1 MGFAISLRS
10 DHPSAN
16 SIRALWRDVEQF
28 EERSSMALL
37 GYPPHI
43 TLAIYDGDAV
53 QEVEV
58 RNALDQ
64 ASQDLQ
70 ALTLTF
76 DAIGTFDGPPM
87 VLWASPRASTILQDL
102 HDAIHAV
109 IDPVC
114 CGFYYRPGVWKPH
127 CTLGTAVRGDRR
139 NAALAFANE
148 VRNAFDVTFDALDCI
163 HFPPIASL
171 ELRKLL

>member
-16 SIRALWRDVEQF
+16 SVRALWRDVERF

-37 GYPPHI
+37 GYPPHV

-53 QEVEV
+53 REVEV
-58 RNALDQ
+58 RDALGQ
-64 ASQDLQ
+64 ASQDLH

-76 DAIGTFDGPPM
+76 DAICTFDGPPM
-87 VLWASPRASTILQDL
+87 VLWASPRTSMILQNI

-114 CGFYYRPGVWKPH
+114 CRSYYRPGVWKPH
-127 CTLGTAVRGDRR
+127 CTLGTAVRDDRR
-139 NAALAFANE
+139 DAALAFANE
-148 VRNAFDVTFDALDCI
+148 VRNVFDVTFDALDCI
-163 HFPPIASL
+163 HFPPIAPL